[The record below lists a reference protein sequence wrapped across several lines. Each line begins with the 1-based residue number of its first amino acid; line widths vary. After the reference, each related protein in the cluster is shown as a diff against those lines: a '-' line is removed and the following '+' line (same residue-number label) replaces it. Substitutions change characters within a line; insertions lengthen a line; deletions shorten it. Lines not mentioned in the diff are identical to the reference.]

1 MPTALRKAQDSQRR
15 LWTFTPQ
22 SLDEEART
30 VDVVAATET
39 PVLRSHLFGDNYN
52 EVLACTTAAIDAG
65 RLQGMPVIDS
75 HDRSSVLSVIGQV
88 VAHRIAGKQLL
99 TTVKFADSERGRAA
113 FDLVKSGMLTRVSVG
128 YRILEISE
136 KAGRGEIPTV
146 TATRWEPFELSFV
159 SVPADPQAAVR
170 GVSQMPKIIVNDDDV
185 IDDDDDSTQPLRRD
199 APTQRRFDA
208 LIDQAVER
216 GLERETLEAEFDGVR
231 TLDGARAIVFD
242 MLADRANRSRTHP
255 GRSDTRNINDAP
267 RMQEQ
272 VVAAFT
278 ERLGGTPAGNDNP
291 YRGRSMTE
299 VMRKYMGALG
309 DSEVRSMSDRDL
321 ADIMSGAR
329 SYKPRYSTQFRVVGE
344 HTTSDFADLLVAS
357 GDRVLMSRFNAD
369 PSPLKRLSHKRNA
382 RDFRPQMHIRP
393 GEAPLLDKVP
403 ESGVLTYG
411 TLGSQALSLQIEP
424 YAKGFGLSRKA
435 IINDDLGAFSDFIS
449 AFAQSALQTEGNLFF
464 ELLSANSF
472 GGKKYSD
479 GKNFFHADHG
489 NLAGAGGLIDVS
501 SLSEAR
507 TAMRTQKNVNG
518 TGTAGVTPKV
528 LLVGPALETVAQQV
542 VAQINA
548 TKSEDVNPFSGQ
560 LQVMVENRYN
570 GNGWWLFADPALR
583 PAFIYGYLDDFDG
596 PFFAKHSATSVT
608 AGARFECGLDFGCDV
623 YEYRAAYFNPGA

>member
-39 PVLRSHLFGDNYN
+39 PVLRSQLFGENYN

-65 RLQGMPVIDS
+65 RLQGLPVIDS

-88 VAHRIAGKQLL
+88 VAHKIAGRQLL

-185 IDDDDDSTQPLRRD
+185 IEDDNGGTQQLRRD

-208 LIDQAVER
+208 LISQAVER
-216 GLERETLEAEFDGVR
+216 GLDRDALEAEIEGVR
-231 TLDGARAIVFD
+231 TLNGARNIVFD
-242 MLADRANRSRTHP
+242 MLADQANRTRTAP
-255 GRSDTRNINDAP
+255 GRSTIRNEPNAAN
-267 RMQEQ
+267 MQEH
-272 VVAAFT
+272 VIAAFA
-278 ERLGGTPAGNDNP
+278 ERLGGTPAGGDNP

-309 DSEVRSMSDRDL
+309 DTEVRSMSDRDL
-321 ADIMSGAR
+321 ADIMTGAR
-329 SYKPRYSTQFRVVGE
+329 AYNPRYSNQYRGVGA

-357 GDRVLMSRFNAD
+357 GDRVLMARFNAD
-369 PSPLKRLSHKRNA
+369 PSPLKLLSYKRNA
-382 RDFRPQMHIRP
+382 RDFRPQTHIRP
-393 GEAPLLDKVP
+393 GEAPLLDK
-403 ESGVLTYG
+403 LTENGLLKYG
-411 TLGSQALSLQIEP
+411 TLSSQAISLQIDF
-424 YAKGFGLSRKA
+424 YAKGFALSRKA

-479 GKNFFHADHG
+479 NKNFFHADHG
-489 NLAGAGGLIDVS
+489 NLAGTGGLVDVS
-501 SLSEAR
+501 TLSAAR
-507 TAMRTQKNVNG
+507 MAMRTQENVNG

-560 LQVMVENRYN
+560 LQVMVENRYS
-570 GNGWWLFADPALR
+570 GNGWWLFADPAVR
-583 PAFIYGYLDDFDG
+583 PAFIYGYLDGYDG
-596 PFFAKHSATSVT
+596 PFFTTSKHTSVSH
-608 AGARFECGLDFGCDV
+608 GALFECGLDFGCDV